1 MSLRKTEQG
10 QWARR
15 LSCERTRENYS
26 ALGAH
31 EGTEEQK
38 ELERGQGVKSR
49 GRMMTKKKKK
59 KEKRTLKWNKM

>member
-15 LSCERTRENYS
+15 LSYERTRENYS

-31 EGTEEQK
+31 EGTEEKK

-49 GRMMTKKKKK
+49 GSMMTKRK
-59 KEKRTLKWNKM
+59 NK